1 MKRFFLTLALLP
13 VLAGCGSNAVTYTLA
28 TPQTDEDKVNA
39 LLVASMRVIERR
51 MASIGEEVQ
60 DINLNR
66 NNGLFITVQA
76 KNQTA
81 LDVLT
86 EALTAPFDFVI
97 MKEAGEE
104 EPEVT
109 VEGHGG
115 FVSTGITGE
124 QILWLQASEEDGGK
138 GRVTISFSEEGRN
151 MMSQVFKEN
160 FGKSIG
166 IFVRGQLV
174 SKLSVETDEL
184 KEDIIITD
192 IPTTNLAE
200 VFADDVNVGLY
211 VTFTP
216 ND

>member
-1 MKRFFLTLALLP
+1 MKRFLVIAALLP
-13 VLAGCGSNAVTYTLA
+13 ILASCGNSAVTYDIT
-28 TPQTDEDKVNA
+28 TTVEDEGRINA

-51 MASIGEEVQ
+51 MASLGEEPLDVS
-60 DINLNR
+60 LHR
-66 NNGLFITVQA
+66 TNGLSITVEA
-76 KNQTA
+76 ENDTA
-81 LDVLT
+81 LDVLSQT
-86 EALTAPFDFVI
+86 LTAPFDFII
-97 MKEAGEE
+97 MQEASDE
-104 EPEVT
+104 EPEIS

-124 QILWLQASEEDGGK
+124 QILWLQASEEPGGK
-138 GRVTISFSEEGRN
+138 GRVTINFTEEGRT
-151 MMSQVFKEN
+151 MMSQVFQEN

-166 IFVRGQLV
+166 IFVRKQLI

-192 IPTTNLAE
+192 IPSVSLAE

-216 ND
+216 NE